1 LAIKPQR
8 PALERALRKRKFG
21 GSLLGGGNR
30 DAGGSGHGQ
39 APLPGL
45 ISKLA
50 PSARIFWGTD
60 VTSREA
66 IETLTP
72 GLRRYARALTGLG
85 NGADEIV
92 QATLMRTLEE
102 ERRWRDDELK
112 MRVYATLT
120 QLNRQRQRAQAARRQ
135 REAPAGRGGAPA
147 KAASRREAISKA
159 LDVLATEER
168 EALLLVVL
176 EGFSYQEAAEIIGA
190 PKATLVA
197 RLMRA
202 RAALAAV
209 QGGDPRF
216 RAKLSSDK
224 RSAAH
229 LRVVK

>member
-1 LAIKPQR
+1 MLGFRACLREAQGRQEPTAPWEKSRAR
-8 PALERALRKRKFG
+8 PARTWSSELARPNIG
-21 GSLLGGGNR
+21 G
-30 DAGGSGHGQ
+30 
-39 APLPGL
+39 APLF
-45 ISKLA
+45 
-50 PSARIFWGTD
+50 ARVVAGTN

-85 NGADEIV
+85 NPADEIV

-112 MRVYATLT
+112 TRVYATLT
-120 QLNRQRQRAQAARRQ
+120 QINRQRQRAQAVRRQ
-135 REAPAGRGGAPA
+135 GEAAPGRGGAFA
-147 KAASRREAISKA
+147 KPGSRREAIAKA

-202 RAALAAV
+202 RAGLAAA
-209 QGGDPRF
+209 QGVEPHS
-216 RAKLSSDK
+216 RASQSAPQ
-224 RSAAH
+224 RSAGH

>member
-1 LAIKPQR
+1 
-8 PALERALRKRKFG
+8 
-21 GSLLGGGNR
+21 
-30 DAGGSGHGQ
+30 
-39 APLPGL
+39 
-45 ISKLA
+45 
-50 PSARIFWGTD
+50 

-72 GLRRYARALTGLG
+72 GLRRYARALSGLG

-112 MRVYATLT
+112 MRVYGTLT
-120 QLNRQRQRAQAARRQ
+120 QLNRQRQRAQAVRRQ
-135 REAPAGRGGAPA
+135 GEAPSGRSAPPV
-147 KAASRREAISKA
+147 KPGSRREAISKA

-168 EALLLVVL
+168 EALLLVII

-202 RAALAAV
+202 RAGLAAA
-209 QGGDPRF
+209 QGVE
-216 RAKLSSDK
+216 A
-224 RSAAH
+224 RSRSNRGAQRNAAH
-229 LRVVK
+229 LRLVK

>member
-1 LAIKPQR
+1 
-8 PALERALRKRKFG
+8 
-21 GSLLGGGNR
+21 
-30 DAGGSGHGQ
+30 
-39 APLPGL
+39 
-45 ISKLA
+45 
-50 PSARIFWGTD
+50 

-85 NGADEIV
+85 NAADEIV

-120 QLNRQRQRAQAARRQ
+120 QLNRQRQRAQAVRRQ
-135 REAPAGRGGAPA
+135 GEAPPGRGGTPP
-147 KAASRREAISKA
+147 KPGSKREAISKA
-159 LDVLATEER
+159 LDFLAAEER

-202 RAALAAV
+202 RAALAAA
-209 QGGDPRF
+209 QGLDPRS
-216 RAKLSSDK
+216 RPNPSAPQ
-224 RSAAH
+224 RSAGH

>member
-1 LAIKPQR
+1 
-8 PALERALRKRKFG
+8 
-21 GSLLGGGNR
+21 
-30 DAGGSGHGQ
+30 
-39 APLPGL
+39 
-45 ISKLA
+45 
-50 PSARIFWGTD
+50 

-85 NGADEIV
+85 NAADEIV

-112 MRVYATLT
+112 MRVYGTLT
-120 QLNRQRQRAQAARRQ
+120 QLNRQRQRAQAVRRQ
-135 REAPAGRGGAPA
+135 GEAPPGRGGALA
-147 KAASRREAISKA
+147 KPGSRRDAISKA

-168 EALLLVVL
+168 EALLLVVV

-202 RAALAAV
+202 RGALAAA
-209 QGGDPRF
+209 QGFDLRSRPSPTAPQ
-216 RAKLSSDK
+216 RA
-224 RSAAH
+224 AGH
-229 LRVVK
+229 LRLVK

>member
-1 LAIKPQR
+1 MP
-8 PALERALRKRKFG
+8 
-21 GSLLGGGNR
+21 
-30 DAGGSGHGQ
+30 GHGQ
-39 APLPGL
+39 ANQPGL
-45 ISKLA
+45 ISFFCA
-50 PSARIFWGTD
+50 FCADGYAGIH

-92 QATLMRTLEE
+92 QATIMRTLEE

-112 MRVYATLT
+112 TRVYATLT
-120 QLNRQRQRAQAARRQ
+120 QIHRQRQRAQAVRRQ
-135 REAPAGRGGAPA
+135 GEGAAMRGGAPG
-147 KAASRREAISKA
+147 KPGSRREAISKA

-202 RAALAAV
+202 RAGLAAA
-209 QGGDPRF
+209 QGVEPRS
-216 RAKLSSDK
+216 RGARSATQ
-224 RSAAH
+224 RSAAGH

>member
-1 LAIKPQR
+1 LFA
-8 PALERALRKRKFG
+8 
-21 GSLLGGGNR
+21 
-30 DAGGSGHGQ
+30 AG
-39 APLPGL
+39 
-45 ISKLA
+45 
-50 PSARIFWGTD
+50 RN

-85 NGADEIV
+85 NAADEIV

-112 MRVYATLT
+112 TRVYGTLT
-120 QLNRQRQRAQAARRQ
+120 QLNRQRQRAQAVRRQ
-135 REAPAGRGGAPA
+135 GEAPLGRGGVGTKPG
-147 KAASRREAISKA
+147 SRREAISKA

-176 EGFSYQEAAEIIGA
+176 EGFSYQEAAEIVGA

-202 RAALAAV
+202 RAALAAA
-209 QGGDPRF
+209 QGLDPRS
-216 RAKLSSDK
+216 RPNLSVPQRRPD
-224 RSAAH
+224 H

>member
-1 LAIKPQR
+1 MF
-8 PALERALRKRKFG
+8 LE
-21 GSLLGGGNR
+21 
-30 DAGGSGHGQ
+30 
-39 APLPGL
+39 
-45 ISKLA
+45 
-50 PSARIFWGTD
+50 GTD

-120 QLNRQRQRAQAARRQ
+120 QLNRQRQRAQAMRRQ
-135 REAPAGRGGAPA
+135 GEAPAGRSVAPV
-147 KAASRREAISKA
+147 KTVSRREAISRA
-159 LDVLATEER
+159 LDVLASEER

-176 EGFSYQEAAEIIGA
+176 ESFSYQEASEIIGA

-202 RAALAAV
+202 RAALSAV
-209 QGGDPRF
+209 PGGDPRS
-216 RAKLSSDK
+216 RANQSI
-224 RSAAH
+224 AAQRNAGH

>member
-1 LAIKPQR
+1 MLR
-8 PALERALRKRKFG
+8 PICGRF
-21 GSLLGGGNR
+21 
-30 DAGGSGHGQ
+30 AGIH
-39 APLPGL
+39 
-45 ISKLA
+45 
-50 PSARIFWGTD
+50 

-112 MRVYATLT
+112 TRVYGTLT
-120 QLNRQRQRAQAARRQ
+120 QLNRQRQRAQAVRRQ
-135 REAPAGRGGAPA
+135 GEALPGRTGAPA
-147 KAASRREAISKA
+147 KAGSRREAISKA

-176 EGFSYQEAAEIIGA
+176 EGFNYQESAEIIGA

-202 RAALAAV
+202 RAALAAA
-209 QGGDPRF
+209 QGVDPRS
-216 RAKLSSDK
+216 RPALSAQQ
-224 RSAAH
+224 RSAGH

>member
-1 LAIKPQR
+1 
-8 PALERALRKRKFG
+8 
-21 GSLLGGGNR
+21 
-30 DAGGSGHGQ
+30 
-39 APLPGL
+39 
-45 ISKLA
+45 
-50 PSARIFWGTD
+50 

-112 MRVYATLT
+112 MRVYGTLT
-120 QLNRQRQRAQAARRQ
+120 QLNRQRQRAQAVRRQ
-135 REAPAGRGGAPA
+135 GEAPPGRAGGAPA
-147 KAASRREAISKA
+147 KAGSRREAISKA

-176 EGFSYQEAAEIIGA
+176 EGFNYQEAAEIIGA

-202 RAALAAV
+202 RAALAAA
-209 QGGDPRF
+209 QGIDPRS
-216 RAKLSSDK
+216 RSVLSAQQ
-224 RSAAH
+224 RSAGH

>member
-1 LAIKPQR
+1 
-8 PALERALRKRKFG
+8 
-21 GSLLGGGNR
+21 
-30 DAGGSGHGQ
+30 
-39 APLPGL
+39 
-45 ISKLA
+45 
-50 PSARIFWGTD
+50 

-85 NGADEIV
+85 NPADEIV

-102 ERRWRDDELK
+102 ERRWRDEELK

-120 QLNRQRQRAQAARRQ
+120 QINRQRQRAQTVRRQ
-135 REAPAGRGGAPA
+135 GEAPPGRGGALP
-147 KAASRREAISKA
+147 KPGSRREAISKA

-197 RLMRA
+197 RVMRA
-202 RAALAAV
+202 RAGLAAA
-209 QGGDPRF
+209 QGFDPRT
-216 RAKLSSDK
+216 
-224 RSAAH
+224 RSTAAQPQRSGGH
-229 LRVVK
+229 LRIVK

>member
-1 LAIKPQR
+1 
-8 PALERALRKRKFG
+8 
-21 GSLLGGGNR
+21 
-30 DAGGSGHGQ
+30 
-39 APLPGL
+39 
-45 ISKLA
+45 
-50 PSARIFWGTD
+50 

-112 MRVYATLT
+112 IRVYSTLT
-120 QLNRQRQRAQAARRQ
+120 QINRQRQRAQAVRRQ
-135 REAPAGRGGAPA
+135 GEAPAGRGSMPP
-147 KAASRREAISKA
+147 KTSRREAISKA
-159 LDVLATEER
+159 LDLLATEER

-202 RAALAAV
+202 RAALAAA
-209 QGGDPRF
+209 QGLDPRARF
-216 RAKLSSDK
+216 SVSAPH
-224 RSAAH
+224 RSAGH

>member
-1 LAIKPQR
+1 M
-8 PALERALRKRKFG
+8 
-21 GSLLGGGNR
+21 
-30 DAGGSGHGQ
+30 
-39 APLPGL
+39 
-45 ISKLA
+45 
-50 PSARIFWGTD
+50 
-60 VTSREA
+60 TSREA

-85 NGADEIV
+85 NAADEIV

-120 QLNRQRQRAQAARRQ
+120 QLNRQRQRAQAVRRQ
-135 REAPAGRGGAPA
+135 GEASPGRGGTPP
-147 KAASRREAISKA
+147 KSGSRREAISKA
-159 LDVLATEER
+159 LDLLAAEER

-202 RAALAAV
+202 RAALAAA
-209 QGGDPRF
+209 QGLDPRS
-216 RAKLSSDK
+216 RLNPSAGQ
-224 RSAAH
+224 RSAGH